1 MSIIERVVFYTV
13 LTLCEIY
20 IGYFMA
26 TVNRKMQ
33 KQWFT
38 KVKCMYNTYFNSY
51 GSDPYTSSYSF
62 TYNGNLIIV
71 DIKYCDDDGQIFK
84 LYINKNFAFS
94 ISMIHD
100 NLTFED
106 VYYIKF
112 NEEFRREQIIN
123 IFNAVY
129 CISKKEYKL
138 SQKIK
143 HDLKPS
149 STACSET
156 DITKSY
162 DKSKS
167 TGVKSK

>member
-1 MSIIERVVFYTV
+1 MSIIERVVVYTV

-20 IGYFMA
+20 IGYSMA
-26 TVNRKMQ
+26 TANRKIQ

-38 KVKCMYNTYFNSY
+38 KVKCMYNTYFNCSDSDSY
-51 GSDPYTSSYSF
+51 ASSYSF
-62 TYNGNLIIV
+62 KYDGNLIVV
-71 DIKYCDDDGQIFK
+71 DIKYYEDDGQIFK

-94 ISMIHD
+94 VSMMHD

-106 VYYIKF
+106 VYCIKF
-112 NEEFRREQIIN
+112 NTDFSATQIIT
-123 IFNAVY
+123 IFKAAY

-143 HDLKPS
+143 NNFKS
-149 STACSET
+149 VSTIYSET
-156 DITKSY
+156 DITKSP

>member
-13 LTLCEIY
+13 FTLCEIY
-20 IGYFMA
+20 IGYSMA
-26 TVNRKMQ
+26 TANRKIQ

-38 KVKCMYNTYFNSY
+38 KVKRMYNTYFTYS
-51 GSDPYTSSYSF
+51 GSDKSVASYSF

-71 DIKYCDDDGQIFK
+71 DIKYYEDDGQIFK
-84 LYINKNFAFS
+84 FYINNNYAFS

-100 NLTFED
+100 NLTFDD

-112 NEEFRREQIIN
+112 NEEFDRAQIVN
-123 IFNAVY
+123 IFKAVY

-138 SQKIK
+138 SQKSK
-143 HDLKPS
+143 RNLKSS

-156 DITKSY
+156 DITQTHKV
-162 DKSKS
+162 
-167 TGVKSK
+167 TGAKNK

>member
-1 MSIIERVVFYTV
+1 MSIIERVVVYIVF
-13 LTLCEIY
+13 TLCEIY
-20 IGYFMA
+20 IVYSMA
-26 TVNRKMQ
+26 TANRKIQ

-38 KVKCMYNTYFNSY
+38 KVKCMHNTYFNCS
-51 GSDPYTSSYSF
+51 SFDPYASTYSF
-62 TYNGNLIIV
+62 TYNGNLIVV
-71 DIKYCDDDGQIFK
+71 DIKYYDDDGRIFK

-94 ISMIHD
+94 TSMIHD

-106 VYYIKF
+106 VYYTKF
-112 NEEFRREQIIN
+112 NEEFSRSQIDN
-123 IFNAVY
+123 IFKAAY

-138 SQKIK
+138 SQKS
-143 HDLKPS
+143 KPS
-149 STACSET
+149 LEYSSTVCSEA

>member
-1 MSIIERVVFYTV
+1 MIIVERVLVYTV

-20 IGYFMA
+20 IGYSMA
-26 TVNRKMQ
+26 TANRKIQ

-38 KVKCMYNTYFNSY
+38 KVKCMHNTYFTYS
-51 GSDPYTSSYSF
+51 GSDKSVASYSF

-71 DIKYCDDDGQIFK
+71 DIKYYDDNGQIFK

-100 NLTFED
+100 NLTFDD
-106 VYYIKF
+106 VYYVKF
-112 NEEFRREQIIN
+112 NEEFDQAQIVN
-123 IFNAVY
+123 IFKAVY

-138 SQKIK
+138 SQKSK
-143 HDLKPS
+143 HGLEYS
-149 STACSET
+149 STACSEA

>member
-1 MSIIERVVFYTV
+1 MSIIERVVVYTV

-20 IGYFMA
+20 IGYSMA
-26 TVNRKMQ
+26 TANRKIQ

-38 KVKCMYNTYFNSY
+38 KVKCMYNTYFNCS
-51 GSDPYTSSYSF
+51 GSDSYASSYSF
-62 TYNGNLIIV
+62 TYNGNLIVV
-71 DIKYCDDDGQIFK
+71 DIKYYEDDGQIFK

-94 ISMIHD
+94 VSMIHD

-106 VYYIKF
+106 VYYAKF
-112 NEEFRREQIIN
+112 NEEFSRSQIDN
-123 IFNAVY
+123 IFKAAC

-138 SQKIK
+138 SQKSK
-143 HDLKPS
+143 HSLEYS
-149 STACSET
+149 STACSEA